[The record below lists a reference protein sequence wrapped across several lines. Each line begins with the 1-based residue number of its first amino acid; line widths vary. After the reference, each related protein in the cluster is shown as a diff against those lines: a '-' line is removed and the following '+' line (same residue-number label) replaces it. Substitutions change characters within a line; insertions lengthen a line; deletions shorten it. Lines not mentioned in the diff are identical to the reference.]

1 LTKPAD
7 LNLKLVR
14 DLASIGCS
22 TVEIAAVLGVSA
34 RTVQRRCRTEIDAG
48 HEMLKVSLRRW
59 QYSKAKEGNTT
70 MLIWLGKQLL
80 GQKDV
85 SRIELSDVPDE
96 LFKAEVQRRLTLVP
110 GK

>member
-1 LTKPAD
+1 MTKPAD
-7 LNLKLVR
+7 LSLKLVR

-70 MLIWLGKQLL
+70 MLIWLGKQYL
-80 GQKDV
+80 GQRNKTDEIKREEV
-85 SRIELSDVPDE
+85 VTIEPIAPKLAAS
-96 LFKAEVQRRLTLVP
+96 A
-110 GK
+110 